1 MLILIASFVT
11 FAGII
16 LLMSH
21 LEPQT
26 RRRMSGQWR
35 GRLDLLV
42 HGTIIILF
50 HGTFAGLV
58 QAELAGIMFS
68 IYLRFYA
75 YAYGYEFKDESGR
88 WMLMAGKWQ

>member
-1 MLILIASFVT
+1 MIYLMAGFIS

-26 RRRMSGQWR
+26 RRRMCGQYR

-42 HGTIIILF
+42 HVTIIVLF
-50 HGTFAGLV
+50 HGTFTGLI
-58 QAELAGIMFS
+58 QAEFAGIMFS

-75 YAYGYEFKDESGR
+75 YAYGYEFKRDGV
-88 WMLMAGKWQ
+88 WMLMPGNWSK